1 MDTLLG
7 GNVSTCPPPE
17 RLISSTAKNS
27 EEIQEIEST
36 NSGQNTVASSSKS
49 GHKRK
54 GPIWFQE
61 YVKRR
66 ECERNE
72 DIERESKKWEEFKEL
87 EIRKI
92 RAFEQFNQV
101 VFNLIMLTDN
111 NNNKK

>member
-7 GNVSTCPPPE
+7 ANVSTCPPPE
-17 RLISSTAKNS
+17 CLISSTAKNS

-61 YVKRR
+61 YVKCR

-92 RAFEQFNQV
+92 RAFQPKDYCPVWKLKQ
-101 VFNLIMLTDN
+101 L
-111 NNNKK
+111 